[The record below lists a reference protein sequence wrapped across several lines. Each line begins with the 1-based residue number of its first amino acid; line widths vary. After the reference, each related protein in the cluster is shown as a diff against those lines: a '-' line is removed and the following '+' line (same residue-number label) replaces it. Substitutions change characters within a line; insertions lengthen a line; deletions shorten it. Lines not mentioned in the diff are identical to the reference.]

1 MKKICGILMI
11 IVLMLSFDY
20 VFANESE
27 NKDVDMIDSIDRLE
41 QFDIVRNALDKWDES
56 STITRYDALSMAYVI
71 KTRSREYNYDKNKSL
86 SELKA
91 RLDQCYIVRDWRYD
105 FCDIEEGSDD
115 YYFAMSMYIAYL
127 LKGEEVD
134 GNLYANLYDEITYD
148 EALNIIF
155 NIFIEVDDE
164 YLLQPYTSDTPYF
177 EMAER
182 TNLINSR
189 IFTDTNSPQ
198 LAKENLNNKISAYE
212 YMDILYRSLYLLSP
226 KQDADT
232 AYCEGG
238 YIEGYLEKEVYQGR
252 FVGSKIPGTD
262 IID

>member
-134 GNLYANLYDEITYD
+134 GNLYANLYDEITSVSYTH
-148 EALNIIF
+148 LTLPTI
-155 NIFIEVDDE
+155 
-164 YLLQPYTSDTPYF
+164 LL
-177 EMAER
+177 
-182 TNLINSR
+182 
-189 IFTDTNSPQ
+189 
-198 LAKENLNNKISAYE
+198 
-212 YMDILYRSLYLLSP
+212 
-226 KQDADT
+226 
-232 AYCEGG
+232 
-238 YIEGYLEKEVYQGR
+238 V
-252 FVGSKIPGTD
+252 
-262 IID
+262 